1 MIDRFKLD
9 PKRCV
14 LAVAGD
20 IPISKETD
28 NVEFV
33 KDAIAVT
40 SMGWSNGITIN
51 LHRDKGFVY
60 LAIEGDESIE
70 ALEAAIAIYR
80 AKRDLVAIRREQAC
94 D

>member
-1 MIDRFKLD
+1 MIDRFNLD

-14 LAVAGD
+14 IAVAGD
-20 IPISKETD
+20 IPVSKEVD

-33 KDAIAVT
+33 KDAVAVT
-40 SMGWSNGITIN
+40 TMGWSNGITIN

-70 ALEAAIAIYR
+70 ALERAITIYR
-80 AKRDLVAIRREQAC
+80 AKRDLIAAREVQK
-94 D
+94 